1 MQARKRE
8 NIIFKVHGWETF
20 TDPVFKRDVIIAD
33 PLRYVDSAIFQ
44 SQNFMLQ
51 TCLGYYQ
58 ERRTALQNIL
68 KRFRA
73 LEKVWSRIDFSGSR
87 YS

>member
-1 MQARKRE
+1 MQARKRK
-8 NIIFKVHGWETF
+8 NIIFKVHETF

-33 PLRYVDSAIFQ
+33 PLRYVGSAIFQ

-58 ERRTALQNIL
+58 EREELHFKTSQN
-68 KRFRA
+68 
-73 LEKVWSRIDFSGSR
+73 
-87 YS
+87 